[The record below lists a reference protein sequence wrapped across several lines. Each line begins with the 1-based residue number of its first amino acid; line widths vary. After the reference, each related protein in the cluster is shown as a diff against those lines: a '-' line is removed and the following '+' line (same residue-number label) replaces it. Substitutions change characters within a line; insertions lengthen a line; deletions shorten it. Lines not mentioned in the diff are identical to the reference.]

1 MALQAYRG
9 LLRAARVAFQGDER
23 VLTAARASIRESFRV
38 NASLESTD
46 PELPGAIKHAEE
58 VAAILR
64 QNIVQGR
71 KDGEIY
77 KLRIHED
84 TERGDNDTVKFPNG
98 QTAKIDGKTCAD
110 R

>member
-9 LLRAARVAFQGDER
+9 LLRAARAAFQGDER

-64 QNIVQGR
+64 QNIVQGK